1 MCPGLGQTGKIRQPG
16 FSLLEILVVLIIVSV
31 LVGTVGLNYV
41 RGDTE
46 ELDRTVQQLRD
57 QLLNVR
63 DTAILQGRPYSV
75 IFSDNG
81 YSILVLNRE
90 NRLVSVKDDTFTQ
103 PTDLPPGYKFSNVD
117 IPESSSDDVKGLL
130 FDPTG
135 LLPEFR
141 VSVNNGR
148 HTVALT
154 YAPEK
159 GFQIAPVS

>member
-1 MCPGLGQTGKIRQPG
+1 MHQQG
-16 FSLLEILVVLIIVSV
+16 FTLLEILVVLIIISV
-31 LVGTVGLNYV
+31 LVGTVGLNYF

-57 QLLNVR
+57 QLVSIR

-75 IFSDNG
+75 VFSDNK

-90 NRLVSVKDDTFTQ
+90 NRLVRVDNDVFSR
-103 PTDLPPGYKFSNVD
+103 PTRLPPGYTFSAID
-117 IPESSSDDVKGLL
+117 IPEISSDSIKGLL

-135 LLPEFR
+135 QLPAFT

-148 HTVALT
+148 QTATLA
-154 YAPEK
+154 YKPEK
-159 GFQIAPVS
+159 GFQIAPVT